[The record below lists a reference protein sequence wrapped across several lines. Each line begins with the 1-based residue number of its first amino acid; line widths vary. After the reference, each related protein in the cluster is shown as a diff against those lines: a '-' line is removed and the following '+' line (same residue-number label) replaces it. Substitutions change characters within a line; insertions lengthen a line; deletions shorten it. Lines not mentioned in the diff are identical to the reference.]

1 MLLSLCGDGAGCV
14 SDKQL
19 PEPMT
24 DDLEMRTCAKE
35 GHVTVHFTPIRR
47 CVLSRVF
54 TLFMCVQPFYVRLVM
69 LNFRL

>member
-1 MLLSLCGDGAGCV
+1 M

-24 DDLEMRTCAKE
+24 DDLEMRACAKE
-35 GHVTVHFTPIRR
+35 GHVTEDIVIEVYILPQYVAR